1 MAATHIIEA
10 QLQAARLQYQRQASV
25 LAQTLHLR
33 ILFTVVI
40 HEVIEQQQEEPY
52 EECSRKV
59 GCHVHKVKKAFYIL
73 QISLGHKWQ

>member
-1 MAATHIIEA
+1 MAATHVIETQSQTA
-10 QLQAARLQYQRQASV
+10 CLQHQRQTSV
-25 LAQTLHLR
+25 LAQAFHLR

-40 HEVIEQQQEEPY
+40 HKVIEQQHKESY
-52 EECSRKV
+52 EECSREI